1 MLRIID
7 RYILREVIPPF
18 LLSLLV
24 LTFLLMIPPIM
35 SVAEELIA
43 RGVDGLTILK
53 LMGLLVP
60 QALGITIPI
69 GLLIGVLMGLGR
81 LSTDREAVALQACGV
96 SLYRMLYPL
105 LVFGAA
111 ATAVTFYVL
120 SVALPDANQAY
131 RELTFRIIANRAEGQ
146 VKPRVFDD
154 EYFPGVVL
162 YVREVSDSG
171 WSDVFMA
178 DTRKS
183 TQPDVYVAERGRVL
197 IDRESRRVEVILA
210 NGTRHEVDPAQPDT
224 YEVQAFRELV
234 ISLDPDRVFRDVT
247 MARGFREMTIS
258 LLRDEITRMVN
269 AGAPPHAPIMELHK
283 RFSIPAAC
291 LVFVIIGL
299 GLGVTSRKDGKLAS
313 FMLGIGVVFSY
324 YVFLYGGEAMTKGG
338 LIPAELSM
346 WLPNIAIGVVGAFLV
361 VWRSSSIERRIGIPF
376 LTRSNQPQPAP
387 GDNGAGPLPEPASFR
402 GAGIPRHLRW
412 LNVNI
417 LDWYV
422 TRVYLGIAG
431 LAFVGLLGIFYIST
445 FIDLAD
451 ELFKG
456 QATGRML
463 LEYFWFAT
471 PQFAYFV
478 LPIAVLVSSLVTIG
492 MLTKTSELTVMK
504 ACGISLYRAAFPIFV
519 LSAVWSV
526 ALFGV
531 GESML
536 ARANRRAELLNKE
549 IRSGA
554 PQTTN
559 ILQRRWM
566 VSGIGSIYHHLSF
579 DPDIDEMGNLSVYDL
594 EGRPWRLARRT
605 FARHAKFLP
614 ETDSWEGHDVWVR
627 GLDTDVTGDGQAL
640 VSSAS
645 RPLTFLEPPDFF
657 ETEPPD
663 SELMNTR
670 ELGIYVEELRK
681 SGFDVVELV
690 VALHRK
696 VSFPFVTVVLTL
708 IAVPFAVTMGAR
720 GALYGV
726 GVGIALSCSY
736 WIVMSIFGAFGSAG
750 LLTPILAAWA
760 PNLVFGASAT
770 YLLLTVR
777 T

>member
-1 MLRIID
+1 MLRIVD

-35 SVAEELIA
+35 GVAEELIA

-81 LSTDREAVALQACGV
+81 LSTDREAVALQACGI

-105 LVFGAA
+105 VVFGAA

-162 YVREVSDSG
+162 YVREVTDTG

-178 DTRKS
+178 DTRQS
-183 TQPDVYVAERGRVL
+183 AQPDVYVAEHGRVVL
-197 IDRESRRVEVILA
+197 DRDQRRVEVVLK
-210 NGTRHEVDPAQPDT
+210 NGTRHEVDPSEPDT
-224 YEVQAFRELV
+224 YEVQAFQELV
-234 ISLDPDRVFRDVT
+234 ISLDPDTVFRDFT
-247 MARGFREMTIS
+247 MARGFREMTIP
-258 LLRDEITRMVN
+258 LLREEIERMVE
-269 AGAPPHAPIMELHK
+269 AGALPRAPIMELHK

-291 LVFVIIGL
+291 LVFVVIGL

-313 FMLGIGVVFSY
+313 FMLGICVVFSY
-324 YVFLYGGEAMTKGG
+324 YVLLYGGEAMTKGG
-338 LIPAELSM
+338 LIPAQLSM
-346 WLPNIAIGVVGAFLV
+346 WLPNIAIGVAGAFLI
-361 VWRSSSIERRIGIPF
+361 VWRSASVERRLNIPF
-376 LTRSNQPQPAP
+376 LGRSGVPPPSPHDESTERVPAP
-387 GDNGAGPLPEPASFR
+387 TTFPTI
-402 GAGIPRHLRW
+402 GISRHLQW
-412 LNVNI
+412 LNVSI

-456 QATGRML
+456 QATGGML

-504 ACGISLYRAAFPIFV
+504 ACGISLYRAAFPIFL

-536 ARANRRAELLNKE
+536 ARANRHAELLNKE
-549 IRSGA
+549 IRSGV
-554 PQTTN
+554 PQRTN
-559 ILQRRWM
+559 ILQRPWV
-566 VSGIGSIYHHLSF
+566 VSERGSIYHHLSF
-579 DPDIDEMGNLSVYDL
+579 DPDIDEIGSLSVYDL
-594 EGRPWRLARRT
+594 EGRPWKLARRT
-605 FARHAKFLP
+605 FVRHAKFYA

-627 GLDTDVTGDGQAL
+627 GLNANSEEEGRAL
-640 VSSAS
+640 VTSAAQ
-645 RPLTFLEPPDFF
+645 PLTFLEPPDFF

-670 ELGIYVEELRK
+670 ELRVYVEELRN

-690 VALHRK
+690 VDLHRK
-696 VSFPFVTVVLTL
+696 MSFPFVTVVLTL

-726 GVGIALSCSY
+726 GVGISLSCSY
-736 WIVMSIFGAFGSAG
+736 WIVMSVFGAFGSAG
-750 LLTPILAAWA
+750 LLAPILAAWA